1 MEEKIYKAQ
10 FKNVAQSAQKLR
22 LVVDV
27 VRDKRCDIASD
38 LLTFLNKKGS
48 NTVLKTLNSALANAK
63 NLDGLTPEKLYVT
76 KIYVDGVQTLK
87 RMKFASKGRVST
99 LSKRRSNLN
108 IELSIK
114 K

>member
-1 MEEKIYKAQ
+1 MEEKKYKSQ

-27 VRDKRCDIASD
+27 VRGKRVDIAVN

-48 NTVLKTLNSALANAK
+48 ESVLKALNSASANAR
-63 NLDGLTPEKLYVT
+63 NLDGLTPDKLYIT
-76 KIYVDGVQTLK
+76 KITVDEATILK
-87 RMKFASKGRVST
+87 RVRFASRGRVST

-114 K
+114 